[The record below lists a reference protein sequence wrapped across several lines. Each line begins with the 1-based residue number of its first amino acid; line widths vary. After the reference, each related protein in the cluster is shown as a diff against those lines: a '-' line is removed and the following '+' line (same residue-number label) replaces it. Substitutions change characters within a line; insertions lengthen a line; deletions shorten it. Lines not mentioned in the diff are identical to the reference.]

1 LTPPVQKQHL
11 RTKVLF
17 LAFRHGFCFIF
28 DFLCSTILT
37 TMKKIYHLGS
47 CSTCQRILKELE
59 PLDGVQLQEIKSEPI
74 TQDQLEQ
81 MEVLSGSYES
91 LFSKRAMLF
100 RQRGLHEKQL
110 TETDY
115 KDLIL
120 EHYTFL
126 KRPVIL
132 VEGQIF
138 VGNSKKTVQAA
149 KEALHP

>member
-1 LTPPVQKQHL
+1 
-11 RTKVLF
+11 
-17 LAFRHGFCFIF
+17 
-28 DFLCSTILT
+28 
-37 TMKKIYHLGS
+37 MKKIYHLGS

-59 PLDGVQLQEIKSEPI
+59 PLDGVQLQEIKSEPM
-74 TQDQLEQ
+74 TAAQVDE
-81 MEVLSGSYES
+81 MKALSGSFES

-100 RQRGLHEKQL
+100 RQKGLHEKEL
-110 TETDY
+110 SEKDY
-115 KDLIL
+115 RELIL

-132 VEGQIF
+132 VDGQIF